1 MEEYILEI
9 LLKYQ
14 NLHKIVLISLIVKIN
29 KINKKRYQYL
39 NKKNKKINNYHY
51 NSKIYWK
58 ILIFKVNRIIK
69 IMRTITHKI
78 LILIILIILIDIKQI
93 HWNLKINLIKL
104 NQNIINKQM
113 HRFIHL
119 IIYFNY
125 NLYSNK
131 VSKLTH

>member
-1 MEEYILEI
+1 
-9 LLKYQ
+9 
-14 NLHKIVLISLIVKIN
+14 
-29 KINKKRYQYL
+29 
-39 NKKNKKINNYHY
+39 
-51 NSKIYWK
+51 
-58 ILIFKVNRIIK
+58 
-69 IMRTITHKI
+69 MRTITHKI
-78 LILIILIILIDIKQI
+78 LILIILIILIAIKQI
-93 HWNLKINLIKL
+93 HSNLKINLIKL